1 MWQLDILSN
10 ENCITLILEDN
21 CIPAETRPKKYMKH
35 FQLFLL
41 ILSSPTTFNARLLL
55 VISLNSTKHRKNMGF
70 ISYPMTFWAGLLFVI
85 SPHSTKH
92 RKNMDFKDSSMCTKL
107 TAPNNIWYYW
117 TFTRMWYFFNLPFH
131 FYFLYFSLFQI
142 LISIYFLYF
151 PLQNFNFSF
160 FTWNERFFFLH
171 LSLFFSFSPFLF
183 IIIIH
188 FFIFNFWFFL
198 FISIFFSF
206 AFYCFHPFLKHIS
219 WISVIFFSW
228 NMTLYKFSPLEKV

>member
-55 VISLNSTKHRKNMGF
+55 VISLHSTKHRKNMGF

-85 SPHSTKH
+85 SPHSTKYK
-92 RKNMDFKDSSMCTKL
+92 KNMDFKDSSMCTKL

-160 FTWNERFFFLH
+160 FTWNERFFFFTPFPILQCFSISFH
-171 LSLFFSFSPFLF
+171 HHHSLFHISFSDFSFLFPF
-183 IIIIH
+183 
-188 FFIFNFWFFL
+188 FFL
-198 FISIFFSF
+198 LLSIVFI
-206 AFYCFHPFLKHIS
+206 L
-219 WISVIFFSW
+219 SW
-228 NMTLYKFSPLEKV
+228 NIFLESL